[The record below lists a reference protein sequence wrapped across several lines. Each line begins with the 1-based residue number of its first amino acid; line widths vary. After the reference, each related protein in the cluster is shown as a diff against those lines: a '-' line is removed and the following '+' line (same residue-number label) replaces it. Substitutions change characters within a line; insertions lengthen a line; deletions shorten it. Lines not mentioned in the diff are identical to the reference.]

1 MAYRKKRVR
10 GAASVRRVMKNLPDA
25 VRDEMIEVLESG
37 SIELQR
43 LIAGATP
50 RRTGKLREGIKRR
63 VLKQSLRM
71 QVGLLGTKKGRAR
84 LFYGRILDLGRKA
97 QTVNV
102 TRRKNTAPYLMRV
115 RGIAAKRFVTG
126 RYPDVRAII
135 GRRLRGIWERALPK
149 AAGGASDD

>member
-1 MAYRKKRVR
+1 MAYRKKRVQ

-25 VRDEMIEVLESG
+25 MRDEMVDVLEEG

-43 LIAGATP
+43 LVVAATP
-50 RRTGKLREGIKRR
+50 RRTGSLRAGIKRR

-102 TRRKNTAPYLMRV
+102 TRRKNAAPYLMRV
-115 RGIAAKRFVTG
+115 RGIQAKRFVTG
-126 RYPDVRAII
+126 RYPDVRAVI
-135 GRRLRGIWERALPK
+135 GRKLRGIWERALPK
-149 AAGGASDD
+149 AAGGGSDD